1 MNQMTPSGQPEPS
14 PARPVRPATR
24 GEVRR
29 LLQDVF
35 PDLDPDVVAEVLEVT
50 SGKEGEE

>member
-1 MNQMTPSGQPEPS
+1 MNQMTPSSQPEPS
-14 PARPVRPATR
+14 PARPARPATR

-35 PDLDPDVVAEVLEVT
+35 PDLDPDVVAEVLGVT
-50 SGKEGEE
+50 SEQEGEK